1 VGPLGLDGDV
11 EEEHGGRE
19 EREERGQRERV
30 AQRRERAHGGPE
42 EEERLQREQPEQ
54 RGGVRGGREAAPA
67 AAGGL
72 GRGRE
77 GRGRESEG
85 RVRGQ
90 PRRRGQPEVRRVAA
104 GHRRRR
110 RRIRDGGGGRRW
122 TRGCEAWTVVG
133 DWLVVHL
140 DVMGRASGSIW
151 ASLKL
156 TQPSKWPGGI
166 LDDTLHRRQWKEK
179 ATIIVP
185 YREFC

>member
-1 VGPLGLDGDV
+1 VGLLGLDGDV
-11 EEEHGGRE
+11 EEEEHGGRE

-90 PRRRGQPEVRRVAA
+90 PRRRGRPSEAAAPDPRWWWGTAVDSGLRGVDCGRGLVGGSFGCNGPGFREHMGQPEINSA
-104 GHRRRR
+104 
-110 RRIRDGGGGRRW
+110 
-122 TRGCEAWTVVG
+122 
-133 DWLVVHL
+133 L
-140 DVMGRASGSIW
+140 
-151 ASLKL
+151 
-156 TQPSKWPGGI
+156 
-166 LDDTLHRRQWKEK
+166 
-179 ATIIVP
+179 
-185 YREFC
+185 